1 MFAWI
6 RARFARRP
14 AATARTAAA
23 RVSATGTKPRV
34 EGAGVG
40 ASEPLS
46 LTDMLKQV
54 IADLGGPMVELD
66 PEQWGDLA
74 SRIEELAVHAP
85 PPPSFPVVASQIVSL
100 AGKPDLDLN
109 QLVGLVSRDAAIASS
124 LLRVANSVAFSPAV
138 PVTTLREAIGMLG
151 IKHVVEVVLGTAGRS
166 YYNVASRAE
175 LELFPLLWQ
184 TMFDEAMANAFSAG
198 RLALDVREAR
208 GERAL
213 LAGLLVDVG
222 RPIALR
228 MLSRLIIG
236 AHGMPGIEKPSD
248 AVVLATL
255 DEVAPALG
263 KRVIAAMGLPE
274 ELASACIVDLERPT
288 PDAQIARLVGAIG
301 AIQRR
306 SPRLWSSAGEVRT
319 AAERLDL
326 KPLVVRALFAQR
338 SQDVIAAAQMFS
350 AHAPN

>member
-1 MFAWI
+1 M
-6 RARFARRP
+6 
-14 AATARTAAA
+14 
-23 RVSATGTKPRV
+23 
-34 EGAGVG
+34 
-40 ASEPLS
+40 S
-46 LTDMLKQV
+46 LTDMLAQE

-66 PEQWGDLA
+66 PEQWSSLARRIEDLA
-74 SRIEELAVHAP
+74 VDAP

-100 AGKPDLDLN
+100 ASKPDVDLN
-109 QLVGLVSRDAAIASS
+109 QLVGLVSRDGAIASS
-124 LLRVANSVAFSPAV
+124 LLRVANSAAFAPAV
-138 PVTTLREAIGMLG
+138 VITSLRDAIGMLG

-166 YYNVASRAE
+166 YYTVASRAE

-198 RLALDVREAR
+198 RLALDVRDAR
-208 GERAL
+208 GERTL
-213 LAGLLVDVG
+213 LAGLLIDVG

-228 MLSRLIIG
+228 MLARLIIG
-236 AHGMPGIEKPSD
+236 AHGTPGIEKPSE

-274 ELASACIVDLERPT
+274 ELASACIVDRERPT

-306 SPRLWSSAGEVRT
+306 SPRLWSSAGEVRA
-319 AAERLDL
+319 AAERLEL
-326 KPLVVRALFAQR
+326 QPRFVRALFAQR
-338 SQDVIAAAQMFS
+338 SQDVISAAAMFS
-350 AHAPN
+350 STPAN